1 MADLNEFSWEV
12 KLFLKSYPWR
22 RVNPVPWT
30 PLKKPLSEC
39 KLALVSSAALV
50 MPGQA
55 PFDSGVRGGDPSFRF
70 IDNDV
75 DVRDLIETHPSH
87 HFDHSGLSQDLN
99 LAFPLDRARE
109 LVEWGRI
116 GSLNYRHLSLL
127 GAITAPGRLIKETV
141 PQAARCLVEDGVDV
155 ALLCPV

>member
-12 KLFLKSYPWR
+12 RLFLKSYPWR
-22 RVNPVPWT
+22 RINPAPWA

-50 MPGQA
+50 MPEQA
-55 PFDSGVRGGDPSFRF
+55 PFDPGVRGGDPSFRF

-87 HFDHSGLSQDLN
+87 HFDHSGLAQDLN
-99 LAFPLDRARE
+99 LAFPLDRAHE

-127 GAITAPGRLIKETV
+127 GAITAPGRLIKETA

>member
-12 KLFLKSYPWR
+12 RLFLKSYPWR
-22 RVNPVPWT
+22 RINPTPWT
-30 PLKKPLSEC
+30 PLNKPLSEC

-55 PFDSGVRGGDPSFRF
+55 PFDPGMRGGDTSFRF
-70 IDNDV
+70 IEDEV
-75 DVRDLIETHPSH
+75 DLRDLIDTHPSH
-87 HFDHSGLSQDLN
+87 HFDHSGLAQDLN

-116 GSLNYRHLSLL
+116 GTLNYRHLSLL
-127 GAITAPGRLIKETV
+127 GAITAPGRLIKEAA
-141 PQAARCLVEDGVDV
+141 PQAARCLAEDGVDV